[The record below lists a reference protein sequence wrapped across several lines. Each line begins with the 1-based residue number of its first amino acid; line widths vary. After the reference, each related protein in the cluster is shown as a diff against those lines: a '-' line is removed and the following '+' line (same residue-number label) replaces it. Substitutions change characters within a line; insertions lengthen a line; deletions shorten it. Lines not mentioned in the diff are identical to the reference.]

1 MKFKSKKGFLA
12 AIFMSIISLIS
23 FGFTYVL
30 LLHKDNVKWL
40 ALITVLPALF
50 LLWTWFDTSYE
61 IEGSIIKIRSGPLR
75 SAIKIQD
82 IHTIVVGETL
92 SSGFRPA
99 LSMNGCIIKY
109 ERWNEIYISP
119 ENLYLFNEE
128 LLKINP
134 TILLS

>member
-1 MKFKSKKGFLA
+1 MKFESKKGLLA
-12 AIFMSIISLIS
+12 AILIGGISILSL
-23 FGFTYVL
+23 GLTYVL

-61 IEGSIIKIRSGPLR
+61 IESSIIKIRSGPLR
-75 SAIKIQD
+75 SPIKIQD
-82 IHTIVVGETL
+82 IHTIIVGETL

-99 LSMNGCIIKY
+99 LSMNGCIIRY

-119 ENLYLFNEE
+119 ENLDLFNEE